1 MIQLLLNKTMPYF
14 QLFPMSKVD
23 QSSKL
28 NLTSGK
34 HVYQTQ
40 AVLIKNEEHEKQV
53 DLFHKNNGTYIR
65 WEGLVKGIVEQS
77 L

>member
-1 MIQLLLNKTMPYF
+1 MNSNKIPRKCTYTQFTCVYF
-14 QLFPMSKVD
+14 KI
-23 QSSKL
+23 
-28 NLTSGK
+28 NLTPGK

-65 WEGLVKGIVEQS
+65 WEGLVMA
-77 L
+77 